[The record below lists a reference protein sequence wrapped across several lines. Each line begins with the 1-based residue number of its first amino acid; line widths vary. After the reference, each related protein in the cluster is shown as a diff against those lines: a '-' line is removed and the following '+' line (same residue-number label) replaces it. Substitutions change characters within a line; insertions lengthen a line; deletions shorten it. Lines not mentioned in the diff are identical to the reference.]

1 MATKRRFTQELLR
14 ARAHGRQIVVSSGVM
29 YYPHSKTHE
38 WPVVY
43 RPRYTTDAQPW
54 LALLNDGSIPEDGKG
69 MRYSGRECTVESR
82 YVAVQE
88 GAIGRIGRSQWKVR
102 DLYLDVDCTMF
113 VGEGA
118 YRKADLYV
126 LSMNRDDRER
136 ILQHKD

>member
-1 MATKRRFTQELLR
+1 MDMATKRRFTQELLK

-82 YVAVQE
+82 WVANKV
-88 GAIGRIGRSQWKVR
+88 GAGQFIVR
-102 DLYLDVDCTMF
+102 DLQLDMDEVEF
-113 VGEGA
+113 VGENA
-118 YRKADLYV
+118 YRKADLYA
-126 LSMNRDDRER
+126 LSRNRDDRER